1 MQPAISEAISSEKF
15 EEFLAGYLE
24 RDLLR
29 FTTAG
34 SVDDGKSTLIGRLL
48 YDSKAVY
55 QDQVLAL
62 QNSRLNRST
71 GPMDFS
77 LLTDGLRAE
86 REQGITIDVAYRY
99 FTTTRRKFII
109 ADTPGHEQYTRN
121 MATGASTADAAV
133 VLVDARKGI
142 LPQSRRHASIAALLG
157 IPNIIA
163 AINKMD
169 LVDYSEDVFRRLESD
184 LQELARQIELPTGNS
199 RAALS
204 ITCIPIS
211 ALEGDNVV
219 LRSTKTPWYG
229 GPSLLEHLE
238 EIPLARGNGDDPF
251 RFPVQYVIRPD
262 DSFRGFA
269 GQIIGGSIT
278 PGARVLALPSGQ
290 KTRIRSIVTFD
301 GNLSRAETGS
311 SVTLQLEDELDLS
324 RGDVLVGEDGLPQ
337 TTREFV
343 ANVVW
348 LHATPL
354 ELNKRWIFRQAT
366 AEIPIY
372 ARQIESRLD
381 VNTMERHSAELLNL
395 NDIGTVR
402 FETTRSFSFDLYAQ
416 NRSFG
421 SFILIDP
428 LSNATI
434 GAGMIKGNAE
444 QTNTTTPRSTGE
456 GVREILKQGK
466 VPEAIAVDGV
476 SRGTSPVEVS
486 ERSRR
491 FGHHPAA
498 IWLGTWQSLA
508 APLERAIF
516 EAGYQVMLLDDTHG
530 EWHEAL
536 IRGLYSAGQI
546 VLYTTAEASEGKK
559 QRLYSTI
566 QKDHILDADA
576 LDHGG
581 DDTSVIQRI
590 VAWIENLRI
599 SSTED
604 GR

>member
-1 MQPAISEAISSEKF
+1 MTQALQQARSSSEF
-15 EEFLAGYLE
+15 DTFLARHLD

-55 QDQVLAL
+55 QDQVQAV
-62 QNSRLNRST
+62 QQSKLNRST

-99 FTTTRRKFII
+99 FTTSKRKFII

-133 VLVDARKGI
+133 VLVDARKGV

-163 AINKMD
+163 AVNKMD
-169 LVDYSEDVFRRLESD
+169 LVDYSEEIFRQLEED
-184 LQELARQIELPTGNS
+184 LEELGQQIGQLAGQASPS
-199 RAALS
+199 VS
-204 ITCIPIS
+204 IRCIPLS

-219 LRSTKTPWYG
+219 SRSTKTPWYG
-229 GPSLLEHLE
+229 GPSLLEYLE
-238 EIPLARGNGDDPF
+238 EIPVAETNSADPL

-269 GQIIGGSIT
+269 GQIVSGSVE
-278 PGARVLALPSGQ
+278 PGDRVVALPSHQ
-290 KTRIRSIVTFD
+290 STRVRSIVTFD
-301 GNLSRAETGS
+301 GDLSQAVTGS

-324 RGDVLVGEDGLPQ
+324 RGDVLVSERDQPH
-337 TTREFV
+337 TARRFV

-354 ELNKRWIFRQAT
+354 DLRKRWIFRQST
-366 AEIPIY
+366 DEVRVH
-372 ARQIESRLD
+372 ARRIQSRLD
-381 VNTMERHSAELLNL
+381 VNTMERHPAAQLGL
-395 NDIGTVR
+395 NDIGSVE
-402 FETTRSFSFDLYAQ
+402 FEATRKFSFDLYRQ

-428 LSNATI
+428 LTNATV
-434 GAGMIKGNAE
+434 GAGMITESLDEAQKEPGTDRHRNAL
-444 QTNTTTPRSTGE
+444 TR
-456 GVREILKQGK
+456 
-466 VPEAIAVDGV
+466 IAVASV
-476 SRGTSPVEVS
+476 SRALPPVEVS

-491 FGHHPAA
+491 FGHRPAA
-498 IWLGTWQSLA
+498 IWLGTWHSLA
-508 APLERAIF
+508 APLERALF
-516 EAGYQVMLLDDTHG
+516 EAGYQVIVLDDADSSR
-530 EWHEAL
+530 EWNESL
-536 IRGLYSAGQI
+536 IRGLYSAGLI
-546 VLYTTAEASEGKK
+546 ALYTTTAISDEKK
-559 QRLYSTI
+559 NRIYAALQH
-566 QKDHILDADA
+566 DHILDADA
-576 LDHGG
+576 LHHNGEDPSVVQAILDWIGG
-581 DDTSVIQRI
+581 
-590 VAWIENLRI
+590 LRI
-599 SSTED
+599 TSLRGD
-604 GR
+604 R